1 MTVQYRVFRSFQYDD
16 RYGATHLFQGTR
28 EEAEEVIRVLS
39 LRYPGN
45 RYTIKETKEEEAK

>member
-1 MTVQYRVFRSFQYDD
+1 MQYRVFRSFQYDD

-45 RYTIKETKEEEAK
+45 RYTIKETKEEEATK